1 MRAQR
6 LTDTIS
12 YHGEGPVWWEAT
24 GRLRFVDM
32 LHGAVIEIDDDGAHR
47 RLAVPSR
54 VASVIRPRVG
64 GGALVATERGV
75 ALGREED
82 LSDLAEAVELYPDP
96 TIRTN
101 EGGCDPDGRFWIG
114 TMSWERVEGA
124 AKVYRW
130 DGPGTEP
137 VVAWGGATTAN
148 GLGFSPD
155 GTRAYWVDTPT
166 RTITLLD
173 YDAEAGLVDPRP
185 WVTIE
190 EGAGKPD
197 GLTVDAEG
205 GVWVALHRGG
215 AVRRYDAEGRLSE
228 VVEVGVSKTTAC
240 TFGGADLDRLFI
252 TTSRED
258 LPEDVE
264 PAAGSV
270 YVTEVGVK
278 GLAPLPFNG

>member
-6 LTDTIS
+6 LTDTIA

-24 GRLRFVDM
+24 GCLRFVDM
-32 LHGAVIEIDDDGAHR
+32 LHGAVIEVDDDASHR

-54 VASVIRPRVG
+54 VASVIRPRTG

-75 ALGREED
+75 ALGRAED
-82 LSDLAEAVELYPDP
+82 LSDLEEVVELYSDP

-101 EGGCDPDGRFWIG
+101 EGGCDPDGRLWIG
-114 TMSWERVEGA
+114 TMSWERVAGA

-130 DGPGTEP
+130 DGPGARP
-137 VVAWGGATTAN
+137 VEAWGGATTAN

-166 RTITLLD
+166 CTITVLD
-173 YDAEAGLVDPRP
+173 YDAQAGLVNPRP
-185 WVTIE
+185 WVVIE

-215 AVRRYDAEGRLSE
+215 AVRRYDAEGRLSA
-228 VVEVGVSKTTAC
+228 VVEVEVSKVTAC
-240 TFGGADLDRLFI
+240 AFGGDGLDRLFI
-252 TTSRED
+252 TTSREN
-258 LPEDVE
+258 LPDDVE
-264 PAAGSV
+264 PASGSLYVAEAG
-270 YVTEVGVK
+270 VT
-278 GLAPLPFNG
+278 GLAPLPFRG

>member
-1 MRAQR
+1 M
-6 LTDTIS
+6 TDTIS

-32 LHGAVIEIDDDGAHR
+32 LHGAVIEVDDDGSHR

-54 VASVIRPRVG
+54 VASVIRPRTG

-75 ALGREED
+75 ALGRAED
-82 LSDLAEAVELYPDP
+82 LSDLEEVVELYADP

-101 EGGCDPDGRFWIG
+101 EGGCDPDGRLWIG
-114 TMSWERVEGA
+114 TMSWDRVAGA

-130 DGPGTEP
+130 DGPGAQP
-137 VVAWGGATTAN
+137 VEAWGGATTAN

-173 YDAEAGLVDPRP
+173 YDAQAGLVNPRP
-185 WVTIE
+185 WVVIE
-190 EGAGKPD
+190 EGVGKPD
-197 GLTVDAEG
+197 GLAVDAEG

-215 AVRRYDAEGRLSE
+215 AVRRYDAEGRLSA
-228 VVEVGVSKTTAC
+228 VVEVEVSKVTAC
-240 TFGGADLDRLFI
+240 AFGGDSLDRLFI
-252 TTSRED
+252 TTSREN
-258 LPEDVE
+258 LPDDVE
-264 PAAGSV
+264 PASGSL
-270 YVTEVGVK
+270 YVAEVGVT
-278 GLAPLPFNG
+278 GLAPLPFRG